1 MGRLQQLQV
10 TYAPQEDRIL
20 LRVNTTEREEF
31 RFWLTRRLVLR
42 LLPGLTRSLARQPD
56 IGAHPDAEARR
67 EVFRFRREQALSRA
81 DFETTYQEGAES
93 FPLGEQPVLVTG
105 IRLRRREEDRWL
117 LVLQPA
123 GGQGTEILLKED
135 MVYSL
140 QSLLLKTAEGAG
152 WGKAPAAPPAPPEA
166 PPEGATIN

>member
-56 IGAHPDAEARR
+56 IGAHPDPEARR
-67 EVFRFRREQALSRA
+67 EVYRFRREQALARA
-81 DFETTYQEGAES
+81 DFKTTYQEGAEQ

-105 IRLRRREEDRWL
+105 IRLHRREEDRWL
-117 LVLQPA
+117 MVLLPP
-123 GGQGTEILLKED
+123 GGQGTEIVLRED

-140 QSLLLKTAEGAG
+140 QNLLLKTAEGAG
-152 WGKAPAAPPAPPEA
+152 WGKAPATPAPAEGA
-166 PPEGATIN
+166 PEGVTIN

>member
-10 TYAPQEDRIL
+10 TYAPEEDRIL

-42 LLPGLTRSLARQPD
+42 LLAGLTRSLARQPD
-56 IGAHPDAEARR
+56 VGAHPDPEARR
-67 EVFRFRREQALSRA
+67 EVFRFRREQALAKA
-81 DFETTYQEGAES
+81 DFKTTYREGAER

-105 IRLRRREEDRWL
+105 VRLRRQAEGRWL

-123 GGQGTEILLKED
+123 GGQNTEIVLKED

-140 QSLLLKTAEGAG
+140 HSLLLKTAEGAG
-152 WGKAPAAPPAPPEA
+152 WGKAQAPQAPAGEV
-166 PPEGATIN
+166 PEGVTIN